1 MFILYQTKNQDRSEL
16 ILTEIQSFQTENVLD
31 GGQIMIKILM
41 LPFQEGVKTTLLH
54 DFLARF

>member
-16 ILTEIQSFQTENVLD
+16 ILTEIQSFQTEKVLD

-41 LPFQEGVKTTLLH
+41 LPFQEGVKNYLIT
-54 DFLARF
+54 